1 MSFPEKQVPKER
13 MQKMKVGIFGGTFNP
28 IHKGHTQAAYAFF
41 ECVKPDKLFVIP
53 TKIPPHKAIKGDD
66 DPEIRLSMTKRA
78 FSEKKEYE
86 GKIEVSDLEIRSE
99 GKSYTYYTLQKIKAM
114 GFDEIYLYC
123 GTDMLLSF
131 DTWFRFADI
140 LSECTLAYASSLE
153 SAPAQVHEKIAM
165 LRERYGAKIL
175 EIPLEPIEISSSEIR
190 AMIREGKDVS
200 AYLSDCVRDFI
211 SERGL
216 YQ

>member
-1 MSFPEKQVPKER
+1 
-13 MQKMKVGIFGGTFNP
+13 MKIGIFGGTFNP
-28 IHKGHTQAAYAFF
+28 IHKGHIQAVYSFF

-66 DPEIRLSMTKRA
+66 DPEIRLEMTKRA
-78 FSEKKEYE
+78 FAENRDCA
-86 GKIEVSDLEIRSE
+86 GKIEVSDMEIRSE

-131 DTWFRFADI
+131 DTWFRFEDI
-140 LSECTLAYASSLE
+140 LSDCTLAYASRLE
-153 SAPAQVHEKIAM
+153 NESPQASEKIAM

-190 AMIREGKDVS
+190 DMIREGNDAS
-200 AYLSDCVRDFI
+200 AYLSDAVLDFI

>member
-1 MSFPEKQVPKER
+1 
-13 MQKMKVGIFGGTFNP
+13 MKAAIFGGTFNP
-28 IHKGHTQAAYAFF
+28 IHKGHIEAAYAFF
-41 ECVKPDKLFVIP
+41 RCVAPDKLFVIP

-66 DPEIRLSMTKRA
+66 DPEIRLEMTKRA

-86 GKIEVSDLEIRSE
+86 GKIEVSDIEIRSE

-131 DTWFRFADI
+131 DTWFRFEDI
-140 LSECTLAYASSLE
+140 LSDCTLAYASRLE
-153 SAPAQVHEKIAM
+153 GECPQAQEKIAM

-190 AMIREGKDVS
+190 TMIREGKDAS
-200 AYLSDCVRDFI
+200 AYLSACVLDFI